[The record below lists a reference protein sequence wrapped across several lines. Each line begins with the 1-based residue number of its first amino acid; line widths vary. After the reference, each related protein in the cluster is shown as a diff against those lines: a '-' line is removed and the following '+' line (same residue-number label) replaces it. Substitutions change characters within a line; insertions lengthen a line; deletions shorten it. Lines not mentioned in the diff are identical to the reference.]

1 MLDLLASRRSQI
13 SSRFELMQGFLC
25 EDGFYFLALRGYV
38 WVEPCHHAPTGRFG
52 NGMSTLEQMSRM

>member
-25 EDGFYFLALRGYV
+25 EDGFYLFCTSTCFVLRYEEVYGGSS
-38 WVEPCHHAPTGRFG
+38 EILFFSLNAH
-52 NGMSTLEQMSRM
+52 